1 MVSQIARK
9 DIASHPEDMRSPPPV
24 VGAVAASDTTGS
36 GPAPPLDPLV
46 IALARAVDRIGRTAS

>member
-1 MVSQIARK
+1 MAPQIARK
-9 DIASHPEDMRSPPPV
+9 DAVGYPGDRCSPPPAA
-24 VGAVAASDTTGS
+24 GAVAASETVGS